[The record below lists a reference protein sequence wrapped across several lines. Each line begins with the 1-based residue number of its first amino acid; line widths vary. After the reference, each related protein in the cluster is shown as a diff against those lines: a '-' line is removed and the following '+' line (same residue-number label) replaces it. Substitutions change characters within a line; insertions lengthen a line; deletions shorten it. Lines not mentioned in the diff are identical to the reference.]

1 MPAIPR
7 LIRFIFRRNFS
18 RCTMFL
24 LLLTFIEIN
33 AIGQN
38 SVKRHCANL
47 RMNEVNIHAVR
58 HFLDNFSQANSV
70 IWNRE
75 DDYYVASFHAGQSID
90 KAYYKS
96 NGNFAFC
103 IKHYLAEDLDGR
115 LKSAVLKEFPGSQIM
130 LVTELT
136 NLDNQTYYINI
147 KSGTFI
153 KTLRCNDEGIEITES
168 ITDAGI

>member
-1 MPAIPR
+1 MPAIPPKNGFKHGKY
-7 LIRFIFRRNFS
+7 IAS
-18 RCTMFL
+18 RCL
-24 LLLTFIEIN
+24 LLLLLSLIEIN
-33 AIGQN
+33 AIGQS
-38 SVKRHCANL
+38 SVRTSYANL

-58 HFLDNFSQANSV
+58 HFLDNFPQANEV

-75 DDYYVASFHAGQSID
+75 DDYYVASFHAGHSID
-90 KAYYKS
+90 KAYYKI

-103 IKHYLAEDLDGR
+103 IKHYMAEDLDGG
-115 LKSAVLKEFPGSQIM
+115 LKSAVLKEFPGSRIM

-136 NLDNQTYYINI
+136 NLDNQTFYINI
-147 KSGTFI
+147 KSGVFI

>member
-1 MPAIPR
+1 MPAIPKKNP
-7 LIRFIFRRNFS
+7 LTHRRYTAWCCLF
-18 RCTMFL
+18 FL
-24 LLLTFIEIN
+24 LFSLIEIN

-38 SVKRHCANL
+38 SVKNSYANL
-47 RMNEVNIHAVR
+47 RMNEVNVHAVR
-58 HFLDNFSQANSV
+58 HFLDNFSQASGV

-75 DDYYVASFHAGQSID
+75 DDYFVASFHAGHSID
-90 KAYYKS
+90 KAYYKI

-103 IKHYLAEDLDGR
+103 IKHYLAEDLEGG

-136 NLDNQTYYINI
+136 NLDSQTYYINI
-147 KSGTFI
+147 KCGVFI
-153 KTLRCNDEGIEITES
+153 KTLRCNDEGIEIMES

>member
-1 MPAIPR
+1 M
-7 LIRFIFRRNFS
+7 
-18 RCTMFL
+18 
-24 LLLTFIEIN
+24 FIEIN

-38 SVKRHCANL
+38 SVKSKYANL

-58 HFLDNFSQANSV
+58 HFLDNFSGADGV

-75 DDYYVASFHAGQSID
+75 DDYYVASFHAGHSID

-103 IKHYLAEDLDGR
+103 IKHYLAEDLDGG
-115 LKSAVLKEFPGSQIM
+115 LKSAVLKEFPGSRIM